1 MQFAIS
7 ARCVSNMSIQ
17 ATFTNLKGRINDL
30 AEEKIEEKL
39 EDLADYTVRISPVDT
54 GAYVNSFSIKR
65 SGQGGGRRKTP
76 DNKDPASDPEAE
88 RADSKKELLLD
99 VKALNISDM
108 LEQGDVRFTLRNRSP
123 HAIDVE
129 NGANWSSSGYHVFA
143 RIRNKFG

>member
-1 MQFAIS
+1 
-7 ARCVSNMSIQ
+7 MSIQ
-17 ATFTNLKGRINDL
+17 TTFTNLKGRINDL

-76 DNKDPASDPEAE
+76 DNKDPALDPEEE
-88 RADSKKELLLD
+88 RANSKSELLSD
-99 VKALNISDM
+99 VEALNISDM
-108 LEQGDVRFTLRNRSP
+108 LEQGDVRFILRNRSP
-123 HAIDVE
+123 HATDVE
-129 NGANWSSSGYHVFA
+129 NGDSWPSSGYHVFA